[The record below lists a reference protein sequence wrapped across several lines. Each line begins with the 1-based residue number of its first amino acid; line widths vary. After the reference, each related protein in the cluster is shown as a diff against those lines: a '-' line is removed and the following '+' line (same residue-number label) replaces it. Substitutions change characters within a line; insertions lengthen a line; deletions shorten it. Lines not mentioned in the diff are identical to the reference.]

1 MLRGMTPNCIL
12 ALALLCFAPLSH
24 AQFSSGNSSSAAGEV
39 IELSPFSVTVEEDR
53 GYRANSIVAGKLPP
67 AAPPVAAVT
76 LIRRADAVVIQFALS
91 NSADK
96 QETRNKQLSGSI
108 EQIAAAIKAGPGL
121 KLEHREVRFTS
132 GDRRGSFI
140 GKGEV
145 VTSYANIAIL
155 AEVTADLRLYERV
168 NQVRELVDQTKLT
181 GDTKILTG
189 PVGLFVRRPNE
200 ARRELL
206 AKVFEDLEIVKK
218 GLGPDF
224 EVLPSGLSTAVQMRA
239 CSESDVELW
248 LDYSFSIRSVREIT
262 ARTPASLLKQ

>member
-1 MLRGMTPNCIL
+1 MLRRMKPTCLFVL
-12 ALALLCFAPLSH
+12 ALYCISRAAH
-24 AQFSSGNSSSAAGEV
+24 AQISSGNASSSAGEV
-39 IELSPFSVTVEEDR
+39 IELSPFSVTTEEDR
-53 GYRANSIVAGKLPP
+53 GYRANSIVAARPPTAVPP
-67 AAPPVAAVT
+67 AAAVT

-96 QETRNKQLSGSI
+96 QEARNKQLSGSI
-108 EQIAAAIKAGPGL
+108 SQIATALKAVPGL

-145 VTSYANIAIL
+145 VISYANIAIL
-155 AEVTADLRLYERV
+155 ADVTADMRLYERV
-168 NQVRELVDQTKLT
+168 NQVRELVDQAKLA

-189 PVGLFVRRPNE
+189 PVGLFVRRPND

-239 CSESDVELW
+239 CSESEVELW
-248 LDYSFSIRSVREIT
+248 IDYAFSIRSVRELN
-262 ARTPASLLKQ
+262 ARIPAASLRP

>member
-1 MLRGMTPNCIL
+1 MNPQRI
-12 ALALLCFAPLSH
+12 AFVVLLCSARLTH
-24 AQFSSGNSSSAAGEV
+24 AQFSSASSNSTAGETV
-39 IELSPFSVTVEEDR
+39 ELSPFSVTVEEDR
-53 GYRANSIVAGKLPP
+53 GYRANSLVAGRLPSP
-67 AAPPVAAVT
+67 VPPTAAVT
-76 LIRRADAVVIQFALS
+76 LIRRADAIVIQFALS

-108 EQIAAAIKAGPGL
+108 HQISAAIKAVPGL

-132 GDRRGSFI
+132 GDRRGSLI

-155 AEVTADLRLYERV
+155 ADVTADLRLYERV
-168 NQVRELVDQTKLT
+168 NQVRELVDQTKLI

-200 ARRELL
+200 SRRELL
-206 AKVFEDLEIVKK
+206 AKVFEDLEVVKK

-224 EVLPSGLSTAVQMRA
+224 EVLPNGLSAAVQMRA

-248 LDYSFSIRSVREIT
+248 IDYSFSIRSVREIA
-262 ARTPASLLKQ
+262 ARTPVTLQRQ